1 MINFLIRYLL
11 ISILFFQTNVWAQVC
26 PARLDKKW
34 GLIDKKGNWV
44 VKPSYNYIDPI
55 TDNLFRTSGGI
66 INSAGEVI
74 ITPQFSNRSYI
85 GEGLL
90 VARLTDYSPLNI
102 FDTTGTLIDSGSYEK
117 VLAFHNGM
125 AQVMGVN
132 GLWGAINKSCKL
144 IIPCKYDLVSMFTSF
159 GKALVVSKTQA
170 QTFLVDTNG
179 LYLYEFPFFFRAA
192 EIDAGH
198 FFLIEDTALVITDMG
213 VVVSVGDYPLLK
225 TSYFEFFCSQDTVL
239 GIFYLGSGESYV
251 NFFSTS
257 GQLLKSITNSEEVF
271 PYIPSVF
278 CWTGPDTML
287 FINSFNREGTVGYKS
302 KSRGV
307 IIPPVYSEI
316 TGFEYGYVLAK
327 KRKKWIILS
336 ANGQVVPTEAI
347 DSIAETR
354 SKSVYFIRTKKGF
367 RYFDKKT
374 VQLGTDYY
382 KRIYSP
388 GDFANDSL
396 ILVSD
401 EKGLHLF
408 NTNSLNIHATL
419 KGIENQQINEIDF
432 YKYRSGINNGF
443 ITLFHVSGKMR
454 IYDLH
459 GKLLWLEP

>member
-1 MINFLIRYLL
+1 MMIFLFRFLL
-11 ISILFFQTNVWAQVC
+11 ICVLLSQTMAWAQVC

-34 GLIDKKGNWV
+34 GLIDNEGNWV

-55 TDNLFRTSGGI
+55 IGNLFRTSGGLI
-66 INSAGEVI
+66 SSTGEVI
-74 ITPQFSNRSYI
+74 IAQHFFEISYI
-85 GEGLL
+85 GEGVLI
-90 VARLTDYSPLNI
+90 AKSSFYGPLNI
-102 FDTTGTLIDSGSYEK
+102 FDTTGTLKDSGSYKK
-117 VLAFHNGM
+117 VLPFHNGM

-144 IIPCKYDLVSMFTSF
+144 IIPCKYDLVSMFTSY
-159 GKALVVSKTQA
+159 GKSLVVSKTQA
-170 QTFLVDTNG
+170 QTFLVDTSG
-179 LYLYEFPFFFRAA
+179 SYLYTFPFIFRVAQV
-192 EIDAGH
+192 DAGH
-198 FFLIEDTALVITDMG
+198 FFLSEDTTLVITDMG
-213 VVVSVGDYPLLK
+213 AIVSVGDAPLLK
-225 TSYFEFFCSQDTVL
+225 TEYRDFFCSQDTVL
-239 GIFYLGSGESYV
+239 GIYCLGSGATFV
-251 NFFSTS
+251 NFFSAS

-327 KRKKWIILS
+327 KKKKWIILS
-336 ANGQVVPTEAI
+336 ANGQIVPTEAV
-347 DSIAETR
+347 DTIAETR

-388 GDFANDSL
+388 SNFANDSL

-408 NTNSLNIHATL
+408 NTNTLNIQATL

-432 YKYRSGINNGF
+432 DKYRSGINNGF

>member
-34 GLIDKKGNWV
+34 GLIDNEGNWV

-55 TDNLFRTSGGI
+55 IGNLFRTSGGLI
-66 INSAGEVI
+66 SSTGEVI
-74 ITPQFSNRSYI
+74 IAQQFFEISYI
-85 GEGLL
+85 GEGVLI
-90 VARLTDYSPLNI
+90 AKSSFYGPLNI
-102 FDTTGTLIDSGSYEK
+102 FDTTGILKDSGSYKK
-117 VLAFHNGM
+117 VLPFHNGM

-278 CWTGPDTML
+278 CWTSPDTILL
-287 FINSFNREGTVGYKS
+287 FKKGSVGYIS

-327 KRKKWIILS
+327 KKKKWIILS
-336 ANGQVVPTEAI
+336 ANGQIVPTEAV
-347 DSIAETR
+347 DTIAETR

-388 GDFANDSL
+388 SNFANDSL

-408 NTNSLNIHATL
+408 NTNTLNIQATL

-432 YKYRSGINNGF
+432 DKYRSGINNGF